1 MPSVDEYTFVKERDG
16 ELVERLVDQTQRPKV
31 TRPYD
36 MLYYAGEQFNGQI
49 SKLSEIAHIALLE
62 VLSLYIVIKRVGLRL
77 RGQETS

>member
-49 SKLSEIAHIALLE
+49 SKSSEVAHIALLE
-62 VLSLYIVIKRVGLRL
+62 VLSLCIVIRRVGL